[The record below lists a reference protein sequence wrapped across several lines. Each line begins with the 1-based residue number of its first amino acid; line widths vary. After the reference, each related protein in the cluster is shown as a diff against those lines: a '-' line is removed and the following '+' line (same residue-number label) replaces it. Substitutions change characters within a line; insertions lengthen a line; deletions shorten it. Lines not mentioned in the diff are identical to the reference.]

1 MDNPCNQV
9 VVGMGMPHGE
19 SSGIT
24 CNIGLLDTPVKR
36 GPNQEDTPPVP
47 ALHLRMWAD
56 GSEAALVLITSHVH
70 PNDAPFEKGRRH
82 KQYD

>member
-1 MDNPCNQV
+1 LQYRPA
-9 VVGMGMPHGE
+9 GY
-19 SSGIT
+19 T
-24 CNIGLLDTPVKR
+24 CQARAQP
-36 GPNQEDTPPVP
+36 EDTPPVP